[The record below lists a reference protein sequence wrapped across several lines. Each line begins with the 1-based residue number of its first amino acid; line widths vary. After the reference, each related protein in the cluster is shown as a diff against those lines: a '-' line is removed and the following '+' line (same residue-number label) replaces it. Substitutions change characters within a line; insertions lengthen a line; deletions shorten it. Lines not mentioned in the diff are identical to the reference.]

1 MTTESA
7 FVAVVERMRRD
18 TADRNPAS
26 RAQHERA
33 RAVLPGGS
41 TRSILHHAPF
51 PLTFV
56 KGDGGTLT
64 DADGHSYV
72 DLVGD
77 YTAGLLGHSEKRVHA
92 AVLEALSNNTSVGGV
107 HPAEIRF
114 AELVCNRFGHQRV
127 RFTNS
132 GTEANLMALT
142 LSRIVTGRSMIMVMF
157 GGYHGGV
164 FYYSHG
170 NAPWN
175 IPFPTVVAPYNDLD
189 GCEALIDEYALDLAA
204 VIVEP
209 MLGSG
214 CVPAD
219 ARFLSGLA
227 NAAQRAGAIFIT
239 DEVMTS
245 RHGPRGLAD
254 LLGVRPDIATF
265 GKYFAGGFS
274 FGAFAGRADLLD
286 RFDAARPDAIPHAG
300 TFNNNVATMS
310 AGCVVLGELF
320 TSDTAITLTARGEE
334 LRGRIDDVL
343 HQHKLPLNITGFGS
357 MNAIH
362 ALERRPQNGS
372 DLLERDP
379 FLQEAL
385 FLALLRRGVYTA
397 PRGSL
402 NLGLAV
408 TEWDLDHYLNAL
420 DESLGELGD
429 VL

>member
-1 MTTESA
+1 
-7 FVAVVERMRRD
+7 MRRD
-18 TADRNPAS
+18 TADRNPES

-33 RAVLPGGS
+33 RAVLPGGT
-41 TRSILHHAPF
+41 TRTILHHAPF

-64 DADGHSYV
+64 DADGHTYV

-92 AVLEALSNNTSVGGV
+92 AVADALASNTSVGGV

-142 LSRIVTGRSMIMVMF
+142 LSRIVTGRSSIMVMY

-175 IPFPTVVAPYNDLD
+175 VPFPTVVAPYNDLEA
-189 GCEALIDEYALDLAA
+189 CEELITSSHSIWPRSSSNPCSARAA
-204 VIVEP
+204 SP
-209 MLGSG
+209 PTPGSSA
-214 CVPAD
+214 VSPTP
-219 ARFLSGLA
+219 RNS
-227 NAAQRAGAIFIT
+227 AGAVFIT

-254 LLGVRPDIATF
+254 LLGVRPDIATY

-274 FGAFAGRADLLD
+274 FGAFAGRAELLD
-286 RFDAARPDAIPHAG
+286 NFDASRPDSIPHAG
-300 TFNNNVATMS
+300 TFNNNIATMS

-320 TSDTAITLTARGEE
+320 TSDTAITLTARGDE

-343 HQHKLPLNITGFGS
+343 HQHKLPLTVTGFGS
-357 MNAIH
+357 MNAVH
-362 ALERRPQNGS
+362 ALERPPQNGD

-379 FLQEAL
+379 ALQEAL
-385 FLALLRRGVYTA
+385 FLALLQRGVYTA
-397 PRGSL
+397 PA
-402 NLGLAV
+402 AV
-408 TEWDLDHYLNAL
+408 SISGWQSPNGTSTTTSTHSTNHSANSSDTL
-420 DESLGELGD
+420 
-429 VL
+429 

>member
-7 FVAVVERMRRD
+7 FVGVVERMRRD

-26 RAQHERA
+26 RAEHERA
-33 RAVLPGGS
+33 RAVLPGGT
-41 TRSILHHAPF
+41 TRTILHHAPF

-56 KGDGGTLT
+56 SGEGGNLT
-64 DADGHSYV
+64 DADGHTYV

-92 AVLEALSNNTSVGGV
+92 AVAEALATNTSVGGV

-132 GTEANLMALT
+132 GTEANLMAIT
-142 LSRIVTGRSMIMVMF
+142 LSRVVTGRSMIMVMY

-175 IPFPTVVAPYNDLD
+175 APFPTVIAPYNDLE
-189 GCEALIDEYALDLAA
+189 GCEQLISEFALDLAA

-227 NAAQRAGAIFIT
+227 NATQQIGAILIT

-254 LLGVRPDIATF
+254 LMGVRPDIATY

-274 FGAFAGRADLLD
+274 IGAFAGRADLLD
-286 RFDAARPDAIPHAG
+286 HFDATKPDSIPHAG

-310 AGCVVLGELF
+310 AGCVVLSELF
-320 TSDTAITLTARGEE
+320 TSDTAITLTARGED
-334 LRGRIDDVL
+334 LRARIDDVL
-343 HQHKLPLNITGFGS
+343 HQHKLPLTITGFGS
-357 MNAIH
+357 MNAVH
-362 ALERRPQNGS
+362 ALPHRPQNGT
-372 DLLERDP
+372 DLLDRDP
-379 FLQEAL
+379 VLQEAL
-385 FLALLRRGVYTA
+385 FLALLHRGVYTA

-402 NLGLAV
+402 NLGLAI

-420 DESLGELGD
+420 DDSLGELSD
-429 VL
+429 AI

>member
-7 FVAVVERMRRD
+7 FVDVVERMRRD

-33 RAVLPGGS
+33 CAVLPGGS
-41 TRSILHHAPF
+41 TRTILHHAPF

-56 KGDGGTLT
+56 SGDGGTLT
-64 DADGHSYV
+64 DADGHTYV

-92 AVLEALSNNTSVGGV
+92 AVAEALANNTSVGGV

-114 AELVCNRFGHQRV
+114 AELVCSRFGHQRV

-132 GTEANLMALT
+132 GTEANLFALT
-142 LSRIVTGRSMIMVMF
+142 LSRIVTGRSTIMVMH

-164 FYYSHG
+164 FYYSNG

-175 IPFPTVVAPYNDLD
+175 APFPTVVGPYNDLP

-209 MLGSG
+209 MLGAG

-227 NAAQRAGAIFIT
+227 NATQQAGAIFIA

-254 LLGVRPDIATF
+254 LMGVRPDIATF

-274 FGAFAGRADLLD
+274 IGAFAGRAELLD
-286 RFDAARPDAIPHAG
+286 HFDPSKPDAIPHAG

-310 AGCVVLGELF
+310 AGCEVLSNLF
-320 TSDTAITLTARGEE
+320 TSDTAVTLTARGEE
-334 LRGRIDDVL
+334 LRIRIDDVL
-343 HQHKLPLNITGFGS
+343 HQHKLPLSVTGFGS
-357 MNAIH
+357 MNAVH
-362 ALERRPQNGS
+362 ALERRPQNGT
-372 DLLERDP
+372 DLQERDP
-379 FLQEAL
+379 ALQEAL
-385 FLALLRRGVYTA
+385 FLALLQRGVYTA

-402 NLGLAV
+402 NLSLAV
-408 TEWDLDHYLNAL
+408 TEFELDHYLQAL
-420 DESLGELGD
+420 DASLADLSD
-429 VL
+429 AM